1 VEVEDAE
8 GWEVLSVV
16 VLDIVVVEEGIVL
29 WEGGKQPF
37 FFIYA
42 K

>member
-29 WEGGKQPF
+29 GKQKSDRF
-37 FFIYA
+37 FIIYA